1 MKNWFITP
9 FISLFITCYSVYSQQ
24 TIPVDKWKEYVEDLA
39 DESLDEARLET
50 LYADLS
56 YLSEHPMDLNE
67 VTRDQLSRLPFLS
80 DRQIEQ
86 ILRYRKRVERFV
98 SLYELKGIEDM
109 DFQTIQL
116 VLPFVYVGEKS
127 VDKIPFTVKNLLKY
141 GSNELLFRYDQCF
154 QQKKGY
160 GSYPDSVL
168 QKYPNRKYL
177 GEPFYVSIRY
187 SYNFEDRLQMGF
199 VGEKDAGEPFWSEM
213 HKGFDYYSFHFLL
226 KEHGV
231 LKTLAIGDY
240 KVSFGQGLVIS
251 NDFSPSRSALVSQ
264 AERRNNGF
272 RRHYSTNEQDFFRGV
287 ATTLTWKDW
296 DASLFYSYRKLD
308 GAVDKDTFPTIK
320 TDGLHRLS
328 RDWEKRKK
336 VGMQTLGGNIR
347 FARSDV
353 HIGLTALHYSFGG
366 LTLYPQEKPY
376 NRFAFRG
383 KSNFNI
389 GVDYMLK
396 NRWGKLYGETA
407 ISGNGAM
414 ATLNALRLAPVSYL
428 SLLILYR
435 YYDRR
440 YQAFFGNAFAQN
452 SSVQNE
458 QGVYLGFQWT
468 PFGYWKISAYAD
480 FYRFPWLKYQV
491 DYPSVGREYM
501 AQLDYAWNASCSTY
515 LRYKCKEKDEDG
527 KQQRLR
533 WQASYVLASAWHLRT
548 SADGIFSDYGG
559 DNQMGYSLSQSI
571 GWKPSTIP
579 FRFDTYVAWFSTD
592 GYASRISSYEKNI
605 LYAFYMP
612 SFYGKGFRFA
622 LSFHWDITR
631 YLSLSAKLGHTYYK
645 DRDKIGTD
653 TEEIAGNQKTDLSAL
668 FRWKF

>member
-177 GEPFYVSIRY
+177 GEPFYASIRY

-226 KEHGV
+226 KEYGV

-336 VGMQTLGGNIR
+336 VGMQTLGGNVR

-468 PFGYWKISAYAD
+468 PFGYWKISSYAD

>member
-86 ILRYRKRVERFV
+86 ILRYRKWVERFV

-177 GEPFYVSIRY
+177 GEPFYASIRY

-468 PFGYWKISAYAD
+468 PFGYWKISSYAD

-622 LSFHWDITR
+622 LSFHWNITR

>member
-39 DESLDEARLET
+39 DESLDEVRLET

-177 GEPFYVSIRY
+177 GEPFYASIRY

-199 VGEKDAGEPFWSEM
+199 VGEKDAGEPFWSET

-336 VGMQTLGGNIR
+336 VGMQTLGGNVR

-579 FRFDTYVAWFSTD
+579 FWFDTYVAWFSTD

>member
-336 VGMQTLGGNIR
+336 VGMQTLGGNVR

>member
-177 GEPFYVSIRY
+177 GEPFYASIRY

-308 GAVDKDTFPTIK
+308 GAVDKDTFPTVK

-336 VGMQTLGGNIR
+336 VGMQTLGGNVR

>member
-177 GEPFYVSIRY
+177 GEPFYASIRY

>member
-24 TIPVDKWKEYVEDLA
+24 TIPVDKWKEYVEDLS

-177 GEPFYVSIRY
+177 GEPFYASIRY

-336 VGMQTLGGNIR
+336 VGMQTLGGNVR

>member
-177 GEPFYVSIRY
+177 GEPFYASIRY

-320 TDGLHRLS
+320 NDGLHRLS

-468 PFGYWKISAYAD
+468 PFGYWKISSYAD

>member
-177 GEPFYVSIRY
+177 GEPFYASIRY

-336 VGMQTLGGNIR
+336 VGMQTLGGNVR

>member
-177 GEPFYVSIRY
+177 GEPFYASIRY

-199 VGEKDAGEPFWSEM
+199 VGEKDAGEPFWSET

-308 GAVDKDTFPTIK
+308 GAVDKDTFPTVK

-336 VGMQTLGGNIR
+336 VGMQTLGGNVR

-414 ATLNALRLAPVSYL
+414 ATLNALRLTPVSYL

-515 LRYKCKEKDEDG
+515 FRYKCKEKDEDG

-622 LSFHWDITR
+622 LSFHWNITR

>member
-177 GEPFYVSIRY
+177 GEPFYASIRY

-515 LRYKCKEKDEDG
+515 LRYKCEEKDEDG

>member
-177 GEPFYVSIRY
+177 GEPFYASIRY

-468 PFGYWKISAYAD
+468 PFGYWKISSYAD

>member
-177 GEPFYVSIRY
+177 GEPFYASIRY

-571 GWKPSTIP
+571 GWKPFTIP

>member
-1 MKNWFITP
+1 
-9 FISLFITCYSVYSQQ
+9 
-24 TIPVDKWKEYVEDLA
+24 
-39 DESLDEARLET
+39 
-50 LYADLS
+50 
-56 YLSEHPMDLNE
+56 
-67 VTRDQLSRLPFLS
+67 
-80 DRQIEQ
+80 
-86 ILRYRKRVERFV
+86 
-98 SLYELKGIEDM
+98 
-109 DFQTIQL
+109 
-116 VLPFVYVGEKS
+116 
-127 VDKIPFTVKNLLKY
+127 
-141 GSNELLFRYDQCF
+141 
-154 QQKKGY
+154 
-160 GSYPDSVL
+160 
-168 QKYPNRKYL
+168 
-177 GEPFYVSIRY
+177 
-187 SYNFEDRLQMGF
+187 
-199 VGEKDAGEPFWSEM
+199 
-213 HKGFDYYSFHFLL
+213 
-226 KEHGV
+226 
-231 LKTLAIGDY
+231 
-240 KVSFGQGLVIS
+240 
-251 NDFSPSRSALVSQ
+251 
-264 AERRNNGF
+264 
-272 RRHYSTNEQDFFRGV
+272 
-287 ATTLTWKDW
+287 
-296 DASLFYSYRKLD
+296 
-308 GAVDKDTFPTIK
+308 
-320 TDGLHRLS
+320 
-328 RDWEKRKK
+328 
-336 VGMQTLGGNIR
+336 
-347 FARSDV
+347 
-353 HIGLTALHYSFGG
+353 
-366 LTLYPQEKPY
+366 
-376 NRFAFRG
+376 
-383 KSNFNI
+383 
-389 GVDYMLK
+389 
-396 NRWGKLYGETA
+396 LYGETA

>member
-226 KEHGV
+226 KEYGV

-336 VGMQTLGGNIR
+336 VGMQTLGGNVR

>member
-177 GEPFYVSIRY
+177 GEPFYASIRY

-336 VGMQTLGGNIR
+336 VGMQTLGGNVR

-559 DNQMGYSLSQSI
+559 DNQMGYSLSQSV

>member
-24 TIPVDKWKEYVEDLA
+24 TIPVDKWKEYIEDLA

-177 GEPFYVSIRY
+177 GEPFYASIRY

>member
-1 MKNWFITP
+1 
-9 FISLFITCYSVYSQQ
+9 
-24 TIPVDKWKEYVEDLA
+24 
-39 DESLDEARLET
+39 
-50 LYADLS
+50 
-56 YLSEHPMDLNE
+56 
-67 VTRDQLSRLPFLS
+67 
-80 DRQIEQ
+80 
-86 ILRYRKRVERFV
+86 
-98 SLYELKGIEDM
+98 
-109 DFQTIQL
+109 
-116 VLPFVYVGEKS
+116 
-127 VDKIPFTVKNLLKY
+127 
-141 GSNELLFRYDQCF
+141 
-154 QQKKGY
+154 
-160 GSYPDSVL
+160 
-168 QKYPNRKYL
+168 
-177 GEPFYVSIRY
+177 
-187 SYNFEDRLQMGF
+187 
-199 VGEKDAGEPFWSEM
+199 
-213 HKGFDYYSFHFLL
+213 
-226 KEHGV
+226 
-231 LKTLAIGDY
+231 
-240 KVSFGQGLVIS
+240 
-251 NDFSPSRSALVSQ
+251 
-264 AERRNNGF
+264 
-272 RRHYSTNEQDFFRGV
+272 
-287 ATTLTWKDW
+287 
-296 DASLFYSYRKLD
+296 
-308 GAVDKDTFPTIK
+308 
-320 TDGLHRLS
+320 
-328 RDWEKRKK
+328 
-336 VGMQTLGGNIR
+336 MQTLGGNVR

-571 GWKPSTIP
+571 GWKLSTIP

>member
-177 GEPFYVSIRY
+177 GEPFYASIRY

-515 LRYKCKEKDEDG
+515 FRYKCKEKDEDG

>member
-39 DESLDEARLET
+39 DESLDEVRLET

-177 GEPFYVSIRY
+177 GEPFYASIRY

-515 LRYKCKEKDEDG
+515 FRYKCKEKDEDG

>member
-177 GEPFYVSIRY
+177 GEPFYASIRY

-226 KEHGV
+226 KEYGV

-336 VGMQTLGGNIR
+336 VGMQTLGGNVR

>member
-177 GEPFYVSIRY
+177 GEPFYASIRY

-308 GAVDKDTFPTIK
+308 GAVDKDTFPTVK

-336 VGMQTLGGNIR
+336 VGMQTLGGNVR

-533 WQASYVLASAWHLRT
+533 WQASYVLASAWYLRT

>member
-177 GEPFYVSIRY
+177 GEPFYASIRY

-320 TDGLHRLS
+320 NDGLHRLS

-407 ISGNGAM
+407 ISENGAM

>member
-39 DESLDEARLET
+39 DESLDEARLEM

-177 GEPFYVSIRY
+177 GEPFYASIRY

-251 NDFSPSRSALVSQ
+251 NDFSLSRSALVSQ

>member
-177 GEPFYVSIRY
+177 GEPFYASIRY

-308 GAVDKDTFPTIK
+308 GAVDKDTFPTVK

>member
-177 GEPFYVSIRY
+177 GEPFYASIRY

-308 GAVDKDTFPTIK
+308 GAVDKDTFPTVK

-336 VGMQTLGGNIR
+336 VGMQTLGGNVR
-347 FARSDV
+347 LARSDV